1 MHNMTGFLGAAVGV
15 AIAVVIWVVVV
26 SLRKERS
33 GDAPQFD
40 ERQLAARARAYS
52 SAFFTLLGYLAVV
65 AVLDSVAEVHWCDL
79 YTACF
84 LGMMLALDV
93 FAVAA
98 IRSDAYFGIHE
109 RPVASI
115 VLFAFVAV
123 LNLGVAIARFAAGEP
138 LETDRLA
145 EALAISHAEA
155 AEQCVL
161 LQQRLAESDLP
172 LELRRL
178 ENSWQLCTIAGYD
191 TVIRTALELRS
202 NTPLSNAAMEVLAV
216 VAYNQ
221 PVTRSFIEQVRGV
234 DSSSVVASLEEKGLI
249 EEAGRM
255 ELPGRPVAFRTTAAF
270 LRCFGLSDLSELP
283 ELQPPE
289 EAEETEEEE
298 QLGFDDLTPEE
309 EK

>member
-1 MHNMTGFLGAAVGV
+1 MAQSES
-15 AIAVVIWVVVV
+15 V
-26 SLRKERS
+26 SPEMFGL
-33 GDAPQFD
+33 
-40 ERQLAARARAYS
+40 
-52 SAFFTLLGYLAVV
+52 
-65 AVLDSVAEVHWCDL
+65 
-79 YTACF
+79 TA
-84 LGMMLALDV
+84 DQ
-93 FAVAA
+93 
-98 IRSDAYFGIHE
+98 
-109 RPVASI
+109 AS
-115 VLFAFVAV
+115 FRETTR
-123 LNLGVAIARFAAGEP
+123 RFAAEV
-138 LETDRLA
+138 LA
-145 EALAISHAEA
+145 PGYKAREQA
-155 AEQCVL
+155 ASV
-161 LQQRLAESDLP
+161 P

-298 QLGFDDLTPEE
+298 QLGFDDLTPEG

>member
-1 MHNMTGFLGAAVGV
+1 MNLTDSQKKIF
-15 AIAVVIWVVVV
+15 AI
-26 SLRKERS
+26 L
-33 GDAPQFD
+33 
-40 ERQLAARARAYS
+40 
-52 SAFFTLLGYLAVV
+52 
-65 AVLDSVAEVHWCDL
+65 
-79 YTACF
+79 
-84 LGMMLALDV
+84 
-93 FAVAA
+93 
-98 IRSDAYFGIHE
+98 
-109 RPVASI
+109 
-115 VLFAFVAV
+115 
-123 LNLGVAIARFAAGEP
+123 FAAGEP

-178 ENSWQLCTIAGYD
+178 ENSWQLCTIAGY
-191 TVIRTALELRS
+191 ELRS

>member
-1 MHNMTGFLGAAVGV
+1 MNLTETRPKHEFDRFPKEDLCHPFRGRGAAG
-15 AIAVVIWVVVV
+15 
-26 SLRKERS
+26 
-33 GDAPQFD
+33 
-40 ERQLAARARAYS
+40 
-52 SAFFTLLGYLAVV
+52 
-65 AVLDSVAEVHWCDL
+65 
-79 YTACF
+79 
-84 LGMMLALDV
+84 
-93 FAVAA
+93 
-98 IRSDAYFGIHE
+98 
-109 RPVASI
+109 
-115 VLFAFVAV
+115 
-123 LNLGVAIARFAAGEP
+123 
-138 LETDRLA
+138 TDRLA

-155 AEQCVL
+155 AEQCTL
-161 LQQRLAESDLP
+161 LQQALAGGELP

>member
-1 MHNMTGFLGAAVGV
+1 MYQDISFPALGLSFNPSRVAFSIGGKHFYWYGVIIAVGFLLAV
-15 AIAVVIWVVVV
+15 
-26 SLRKERS
+26 LY
-33 GDAPQFD
+33 
-40 ERQLAARARAYS
+40 AARR
-52 SAFFTLLGYLAVV
+52 
-65 AVLDSVAEVHWCDL
+65 CKQ
-79 YTACF
+79 
-84 LGMMLALDV
+84 
-93 FAVAA
+93 
-98 IRSDAYFGIHE
+98 FGITQDQLIDMLICAVPSAIVCA
-109 RPVASI
+109 RLYYCVFQWNLYRDDPVR
-115 VLFAFVAV
+115 VLFIWE
-123 LNLGVAIARFAAGEP
+123 GG
-138 LETDRLA
+138 
-145 EALAISHAEA
+145 LAIY
-155 AEQCVL
+155 
-161 LQQRLAESDLP
+161 
-172 LELRRL
+172 
-178 ENSWQLCTIAGYD
+178 GG
-191 TVIRTALELRS
+191 VIGA
-202 NTPLSNAAMEVLAV
+202 VLAV